1 MKYYISYLFIFFI
14 ISNLFLNS
22 IEFKARQL
30 DILIWNIHR
39 KESFF
44 SRFIHFYFRIR
55 RMYSAH
61 FVGMCI
67 NSKYLK
73 IDTNVRYVNVKFVN
87 VKIYFDFLSSIVS
100 SYHIRTAKFAT
111 AIKRLK
117 SKFSKEFKSNFNKV
131 NFFF

>member
-1 MKYYISYLFIFFI
+1 
-14 ISNLFLNS
+14 
-22 IEFKARQL
+22 
-30 DILIWNIHR
+30 
-39 KESFF
+39 
-44 SRFIHFYFRIR
+44 
-55 RMYSAH
+55 MYSVH